1 MSEEKLRWKIRE
13 KILDLTNHAI
23 VMGVL
28 NVTPDSFSD
37 GGRFFSAAS
46 AIEHGLEMASKGA
59 GIIDVGGESARPG
72 AQPVSPN
79 EQMERVLP
87 VIEELAKS
95 SEVQVS
101 IDTSS
106 AAVARAA
113 LAAGATIINDIS
125 GGRNDSRMLPLAAET
140 GAAFII
146 MHMQGTPA
154 SMQIAPAYDDVVR
167 EVTEFFR
174 QQFAQAVRSGIDP
187 MCIAFDPGIGFGKTL
202 THNLT
207 LLANLAALRIEN
219 RPLVV
224 GVSRKSFLG
233 KIPGGDG
240 NREIATVA
248 MTSLLRERGAQI
260 LRVHDV
266 APNLQALRTTEALL
280 AAAP

>member
-154 SMQIAPAYDDVVR
+154 TMQIAPAYDDVVR

-219 RPLVV
+219 RP
-224 GVSRKSFLG
+224 
-233 KIPGGDG
+233 
-240 NREIATVA
+240 
-248 MTSLLRERGAQI
+248 
-260 LRVHDV
+260 
-266 APNLQALRTTEALL
+266 
-280 AAAP
+280 

>member
-1 MSEEKLRWKIRE
+1 MSEEELRWKIGE
-13 KILDLTNHAI
+13 KNLDLTNHAI
-23 VMGVL
+23 LMGVL

-37 GGRFFSAAS
+37 GGRFFSTDA

-59 GIIDVGGESARPG
+59 RLVDVGGESTRPG

-79 EQMERVLP
+79 EQIERVLP
-87 VIEELAKS
+87 VIEQLAKS
-95 SEVQVS
+95 VDLEIS

-106 AAVARAA
+106 AVVARAA
-113 LAAGATIINDIS
+113 LAAGATIINDIT
-125 GGRNDSRMLPLAAET
+125 GGRSDPQMFPLAAET
-140 GAAFII
+140 GAGFII

-154 SMQIAPAYDDVVR
+154 TMQIAPAYDDVVR
-167 EVTEFFR
+167 QVAEFFR

-187 MCIAFDPGIGFGKTL
+187 MCIAFDPGIGFGKAL
-202 THNLT
+202 THNLA
-207 LLANLAALRIEN
+207 LLANLSALRVEN

-233 KIPGGDG
+233 KISGSDG

-266 APNLQALRTTEALL
+266 EPNLQALRTAEALL
-280 AAAP
+280 AATP

>member
-1 MSEEKLRWKIRE
+1 MSEGLRWKIGE

-23 VMGVL
+23 LMGVL

-37 GGRFFSAAS
+37 GGRFFTPES
-46 AIEHGLEMASKGA
+46 AIQHGAEMAAQGA
-59 GIIDVGGESARPG
+59 AIIDVGGESTRPG

-79 EQMERVLP
+79 EQMKRVVP
-87 VIEELAKS
+87 VIEQLARS
-95 SEVQVS
+95 VEVDIS

-106 AAVARAA
+106 AEVARAA
-113 LAAGATIINDIS
+113 LAAGATIINDIT
-125 GGRNDSRMLPLAAET
+125 GGRGDEQMFSLAAES
-140 GAAFII
+140 GAALIV

-154 SMQIAPAYDDVVR
+154 TMQAAPAYDDVVR
-167 EVTEFFR
+167 EVAEFFR

-202 THNLT
+202 NHNLT
-207 LLANLAALRIEN
+207 LLANLATLRIEN

-233 KIPGGDG
+233 KISGADD

-260 LRVHDV
+260 LRVHEV
-266 APNLQALRTTEALL
+266 ALNLQALRTTEALL
-280 AAAP
+280 ATRP

>member
-1 MSEEKLRWKIRE
+1 MRWKIGE

-23 VMGVL
+23 LMGVL

-37 GGRFFSAAS
+37 GGRFFSAEA
-46 AIEHGLEMASKGA
+46 AIEHGLEMANKGA
-59 GIIDVGGESARPG
+59 RIIDVGGESARPG

-79 EQMERVLP
+79 EQIERVLP
-87 VIEELAKS
+87 VIEELSKS
-95 SEVQVS
+95 VELEIS
-101 IDTSS
+101 IDTTS

-113 LAAGATIINDIS
+113 LAAGATIINDVT
-125 GGRNDSRMLPLAAET
+125 GGCLDELMFPLAAET
-140 GAAFII
+140 GAAIII

-154 SMQIAPAYDDVVR
+154 TMQIAPAYDDVVR
-167 EVTEFFR
+167 QVTEFFR
-174 QQFAQAVRSGIDP
+174 QQFAQAVRLGIDP
-187 MCIAFDPGIGFGKTL
+187 MCIAFDPGIGFGKTV
-202 THNLT
+202 THNLA
-207 LLANLAALRIEN
+207 LLANLSTLRIEN

-233 KIPGGDG
+233 KISGSDG
-240 NREIATVA
+240 NRESATVA

-266 APNLQALRTTEALL
+266 EPNLQALRTTEALL

>member
-1 MSEEKLRWKIRE
+1 MSGEVRWKIGE
-13 KILDLTNHAI
+13 NILDLTNQA
-23 VMGVL
+23 VLMGVL

-37 GGRFFSAAS
+37 GGRYFDRTAA
-46 AIEHGLEMASKGA
+46 IRHGLEMATNGA
-59 GIIDVGGESARPG
+59 AIIDVGGESTRPG
-72 AQPVSPN
+72 AQPIAPN
-79 EQMERVLP
+79 EQIERVQP
-87 VIEELAKS
+87 VIEQLAKS
-95 SEVQVS
+95 VRAHIS

-113 LAAGATIINDIS
+113 LGAGATIVNDVT
-125 GGRNDSRMLPLAAET
+125 GGRGDERMFTLAAET
-140 GAAFII
+140 GAAVIL
-146 MHMQGTPA
+146 MHMQGRPP
-154 SMQIAPAYDDVVR
+154 SMQVAPMYDDVVR
-167 EVTEFFR
+167 EVAEFFR

-202 THNLT
+202 PHNLA
-207 LLANLAALRIEN
+207 LLVNLPRLRVEG

-233 KIPGGDG
+233 KISGGDG
-240 NREIATVA
+240 NRESATIA

-280 AAAP
+280 AATP

>member
-1 MSEEKLRWKIRE
+1 MSEGLRWKIGE

-23 VMGVL
+23 LMGVL

-37 GGRFFSAAS
+37 GGRFFTPES
-46 AIEHGLEMASKGA
+46 AIQHGAEMAAQGA
-59 GIIDVGGESARPG
+59 AIIDVGGESTRPG
-72 AQPVSPN
+72 AEPVSPN
-79 EQMERVLP
+79 EQMKRVVP
-87 VIEELAKS
+87 VIEQLARS
-95 SEVQVS
+95 VEVDIS

-106 AAVARAA
+106 AEVARAA
-113 LAAGATIINDIS
+113 LAAGATIINDIT
-125 GGRNDSRMLPLAAET
+125 GGRGDEQMFSLAAES
-140 GAAFII
+140 GAALIV

-154 SMQIAPAYDDVVR
+154 TMQAAPAYDDVVR

-202 THNLT
+202 NHNLT

-233 KIPGGDG
+233 KISGADG

-260 LRVHDV
+260 LRVHEV
-266 APNLQALRTTEALL
+266 ALNLQALRTTEALL
-280 AAAP
+280 ATRP